1 MPRDAMAQ
9 GHHRIVEYFNV
20 RSSWPVAMQ
29 VLVVGAGVVGLGIA
43 RAVARAGHEVIVAE
57 AESAIGT
64 ITSSRHSE
72 VIHAGLYY
80 PTNSLRARHCPR
92 SRRMLYAYCA
102 ERGVPHRKSGKLVVA
117 TNDTELDKLGEIY
130 KQAQINGCENLALID
145 AAAVKKLEPDV
156 FWVGAMN
163 SPETGVIDSH
173 SYMLALR
180 GEIEDHGGAIALNT
194 RIEWLA
200 QTPAGWEV
208 HFGAGE
214 TIVVDAVINA
224 AGLGA
229 QKLARAT
236 EAYPQERVPKLAL
249 AKGNYFA
256 YAGRPVFKR
265 LVYPTPV
272 PGGLGTHVVLDLAG
286 RMRFGPDVEWIDHE
300 NYNVDPRR
308 ADVFYASIRKYW
320 PGLPDNSLVPDYA
333 GIRPK
338 ISGPG
343 EPALDFI
350 IDAPKDHGVPRLV
363 MLFGIES
370 PGLTASLSIGEEVA
384 SYLN

>member
-102 ERGVPHRKSGKLVVA
+102 ERGVPHRKTGKLVVA
-117 TNDTELDKLGEIY
+117 TNDTELNKLGEIY

-156 FWVGAMN
+156 FCVGAMN